1 VRKTARQA
9 AVDLYYNSTSLIPA
23 NVVFGLALIAMT
35 ASVAISPWGW
45 IVMIILVPLAAGCM
59 AQATSVV
66 RDGHTDLGTFVAIL
80 RKPWEPLTLGAIQIG
95 LGAVLVVDLLVGVG
109 IGGFVGSVLA
119 ISAVY
124 GLVILWIYAVV
135 AWPLVLDP
143 RRRGETLGTRLRL
156 AGTLL
161 VARPIRMAFLALTIG
176 LFIAISTVAVAA
188 IVMFALALA
197 FLFVARMV
205 LPAADRLEGRPIDPD
220 PV

>member
-1 VRKTARQA
+1 
-9 AVDLYYNSTSLIPA
+9 
-23 NVVFGLALIAMT
+23 
-35 ASVAISPWGW
+35 
-45 IVMIILVPLAAGCM
+45 
-59 AQATSVV
+59 
-66 RDGHTDLGTFVAIL
+66 
-80 RKPWEPLTLGAIQIG
+80 
-95 LGAVLVVDLLVGVG
+95 
-109 IGGFVGSVLA
+109 VLA